1 MLCGKIEVL
10 RESII
15 ETDMKS
21 NKMIITRYK
30 LDNCGVSLRLAL
42 VTDMHESDPETALRL
57 LRQENPDVILIA
69 GDLLE
74 RHKEGMSEWTGEM
87 MDAWQGI
94 NRRKS
99 CNSPLRRIAYRF
111 LRLREKQ
118 SQSENAYVFLRK
130 AGKIA
135 PVYYSV
141 GNHEWYFVDKDY
153 KVFAENDITLLDN
166 QEIEFAAPNG
176 SVLIGGLSTRYDLD
190 WLKSFSEKSGYRIL
204 LCHHPEYYSRYI
216 KGTSLDTFDLIL
228 SGHVHGGQWRIFG
241 KGVFAPGQ
249 GFFPEYS
256 YGMYD
261 GKLIVSAGAANTV
274 GIPRFGNPCEVVMV
288 ECCI

>member
-1 MLCGKIEVL
+1 M

-15 ETDMKS
+15 EIDMKN
-21 NKMIITRYK
+21 NKIIITRYK
-30 LDNCGVSLRLAL
+30 LDNCGVSIRLAL
-42 VTDMHESDPETALRL
+42 VTDMHESNPETVLRL
-57 LRQENPDVILIA
+57 LQQENPDVILIA

-94 NRRKS
+94 SRRKS
-99 CNSPLRRIAYRF
+99 CAFPLRKIAYRF

-118 SQSENAYVFLRK
+118 SRSENAYAFLRK
-130 AGKIA
+130 AGEIA
-135 PVYYSV
+135 RVCYSL
-141 GNHEWYFVDKDY
+141 GNHEWYFLDEDY
-153 KVFAENDITLLDN
+153 RVFAENKIILLDN
-166 QEIEFAAPNG
+166 RDIELAAKKG

-190 WLKSFSEKSGYRIL
+190 WLKSFSEKSGYKIL

-216 KGTSLDTFDLIL
+216 KGKECDNFDLIL

-241 KGVFAPGQ
+241 RGVFAPGQ
-249 GFFPEYS
+249 GFFPKYS
-256 YGMYD
+256 HGMYD

-274 GIPRFGNPCEVVMV
+274 DIPRFGNPCELVMI
-288 ECCI
+288 ECCT